1 MTGQCS
7 CSKQRNEC
15 NKCNPLPC
23 RKCQTPEHPCGK
35 CQKPEPPVCYSCTKP
50 LYEIITYPH
59 ISIPCFNVI
68 INTHNRRIE
77 GFILN
82 FVDDCGV
89 PICFDNYESFM
100 SVEILTECGPRLV
113 SCENK
118 IYYTYTEQSN
128 NCMPINPALW
138 TYRYPTSAT
147 LRLSFRLRHCYTRSL
162 HLNINMF
169 YGQNQCPHEKLG
181 PVIDNAIRSDN
192 QNHCVEDPCYPGY
205 VSWMVSQRECCDDGY
220 IQRSS
225 DDYPY
230 GH

>member
-1 MTGQCS
+1 MTGHCS
-7 CSKQRNEC
+7 CSKQPNES
-15 NKCNPLPC
+15 NRYNPPPC
-23 RKCQTPEHPCGK
+23 EK
-35 CQKPEPPVCYSCTKP
+35 CQKPEPLVCHSCTKP

-59 ISIPCFNVI
+59 ICIPCFNVT
-68 INTHNRRIE
+68 INPCNRRIE

-89 PICFDNYESFM
+89 PICFDDYESFM
-100 SVEILTECGPRLV
+100 SIEILTECGPRLV

-118 IYYTYTEQSN
+118 IYYTYTEQAN

-138 TYRYPTSAT
+138 TYQYPTSAT
-147 LRLSFRLRHCYTRSL
+147 LRLSFRLRHCYMRNI

-181 PVIDNAIRSDN
+181 SVIDNAIRSDKC
-192 QNHCVEDPCYPGY
+192 NHCVEDPCYPGY
-205 VSWMVSQRECCDDGY
+205 VSWMVSQRENCDDGY
-220 IQRSS
+220 KQHSP

-230 GH
+230 GR